1 MRRRSFVA
9 SLPLVAAGTLSGLHG
24 EASGQQGVASP
35 KAESQATLPQ
45 FQPAGAERFERPD
58 VHAGDRPSGVSFA
71 SRSAAMGCSGA
82 AGTAHPLATLTAI
95 EILKRGGSAVDA
107 AVAANACLGFL
118 EPTSSGLG
126 GDCYAMVWDP
136 KLNKVVG
143 LAGSG
148 RSPKSLSLET
158 VRQRAVNGVIPKLG
172 AVSVSTPGALDA
184 WWTLHQRYG
193 RLKWQQVLEPAIH
206 LCETGAPVPQ
216 IIGFYIKRNLAA
228 FLRAGS
234 GVEETANAMH
244 TYAPGGTAP
253 SEGDVFRNPDLAR
266 TYRMIAEGGRDA
278 FYDGPIAQT
287 IEAYFKRI
295 GGWLSA
301 SDLRDQHAEWNEP
314 LVTKYRGVDVYG
326 MAANTQG
333 LATLQ
338 MLNIL
343 ENFDLR
349 AMGFQS
355 ASSIH
360 AQIEAKRLAY
370 EDRAR
375 YYADPH
381 FAKIPI
387 EWLNSKQYAAERA
400 KLIRPDRILT
410 PVYPG
415 QAPSHGDTTYF
426 TVADADGMMV
436 SMIQSN
442 FRGMGSG
449 LVADGLG
456 FMFQDRGELF
466 SLQDGHPNIYAPGKR
481 PFQTIIPGFATRDG
495 KPWMSFG
502 VMGGDMQPQGQAQII
517 IDRVDYGLDIQ
528 AAGDSP
534 RWHHEGSSQTMGEDA
549 PGIGPKGVLRLEKG
563 VPEAARRALVELGWP
578 MGASDGG
585 FGRYECIEHR
595 VSGADRF
602 YAAASEMR
610 ADGVALAY

>member
-9 SLPLVAAGTLSGLHG
+9 ALPLAAAGTLSGLHA
-24 EASGQQGVASP
+24 EASAQQGTGAP
-35 KAESQATLPQ
+35 KTGSETGLAK

-58 VHAGDRPSGVSFA
+58 VHAGDRPSGANFA

-95 EILKRGGSAVDA
+95 EMLKRGGSAADA

-118 EPTSSGLG
+118 EPTSCGIG

-136 KLNKVVG
+136 KLSKVVG

-158 VRQRAVNGVIPKLG
+158 VRQRAVNGVIPKFG

-193 RLKWQQVLEPAIH
+193 RLKWEEILQPAIH
-206 LCETGAPVPQ
+206 LCESGVPVPQ

-228 FLRAGS
+228 FVKPGS
-234 GVEETANAMH
+234 GVEETANAVH
-244 TYAPGGTAP
+244 TFAPGGSAP
-253 SEGDVFRNPDLAR
+253 SEGDVFCNPDLAR

-278 FYDGPIAQT
+278 YYDGPIAKT

-295 GGWLSA
+295 GGWLQV
-301 SDLRDQHAEWNEP
+301 SDLREQHAEWNDP

-338 MLNIL
+338 LLNIL

-349 AMGFQS
+349 EMGFQS
-355 ASSIH
+355 AASIH
-360 AQIEAKRLAY
+360 AQAEAKRLAY

-387 EWLNSKQYAAERA
+387 EWLNSKEYAAERA

-426 TVADADGMMV
+426 TVADSDGMMI

-442 FRGMGSG
+442 FRGLGSG

-481 PFQTIIPGFATRDG
+481 PFQTIIPGFATKDG
-495 KPWMSFG
+495 KPWISFG

-517 IDRVDYGLDIQ
+517 VNRVDFGLDIQ

-534 RWHHEGSSQTMGEDA
+534 RWHHEGSSQTMGEDT
-549 PGIGPKGVLRLEKG
+549 PGMGPKGVLRLESG
-563 VPEAARRALVELGWP
+563 VPEASRRALAELGWP
-578 MGASDGG
+578 MAASDGG

-595 VSGADRF
+595 MSGADKF
-602 YAAASEMR
+602 YSAASEMR